1 MPNGFRPAWNDTSV
15 PVIVVLA
22 ISALS
27 IAAFGVAAP
36 AQADQAS
43 IVSGEIAAFAKQL
56 GENPDMA
63 IDLTGVSGEYCFN
76 GGIGKGGHMTH
87 YAVDTESTQEDV
99 IDFVNARSL
108 IEAGVVN
115 PDALPPH
122 PGKLGAMTPNQWYYL
137 APGTFEPHH
146 GRKFPFPMMIRATN
160 LE

>member
-1 MPNGFRPAWNDTSV
+1 MPGRIFSALHLA
-15 PVIVVLA
+15 LA
-22 ISALS
+22 IAVLG
-27 IAAFGVAAP
+27 AAAGGQAAR
-36 AQADQAS
+36 ADQAA
-43 IVSGEIAAFAKQL
+43 IVGGEIGTFAKHL

-87 YAVDTESTQEDV
+87 YAVDTENTQEDV

-108 IEAGVVN
+108 IDAGVVN
-115 PDALPPH
+115 PEAMPAH
-122 PGKLGAMTPNQWYYL
+122 PGTLGSMEPNQWYYL

>member
-1 MPNGFRPAWNDTSV
+1 MAIGPNSARVRRRALAV
-15 PVIVVLA
+15 VVL
-22 ISALS
+22 
-27 IAAFGVAAP
+27 GVALA
-36 AQADQAS
+36 AGGNVVRADQAA
-43 IVSGEIAAFAKQL
+43 IVSGEIATFAKHL

-76 GGIGKGGHMTH
+76 GGIGGGGHMTH
-87 YAVDTESTQEDV
+87 YAVDPENTQEDI

-108 IEAGVVN
+108 VDAGVVDA
-115 PDALPPH
+115 DALPAH
-122 PGKLGAMTPNQWYYL
+122 PGTLGSMEPNQWYYL